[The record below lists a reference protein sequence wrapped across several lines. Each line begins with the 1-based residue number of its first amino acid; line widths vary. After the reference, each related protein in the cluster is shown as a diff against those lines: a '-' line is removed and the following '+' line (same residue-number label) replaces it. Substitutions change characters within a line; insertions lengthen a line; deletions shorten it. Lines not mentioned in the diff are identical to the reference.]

1 MIENIFLLFDITF
14 ESLIIL
20 VLTALACAI
29 IGCFLLLRNL
39 SMLGDAISHT
49 VLLGIVLAYFIAH
62 DLTSPLL
69 IVGAALIGV
78 FTVWGVESLSNTGL
92 IKNDDAVG
100 VVYPLFFAL
109 SVILIT
115 KYGGNVHLD
124 TDAVLMGDV
133 GMASL
138 SRVDFFGFS
147 VAKSALQMGFMLLL
161 NALFILIFYK
171 ELKITTFDSQ
181 FAQVAGFTQLI
192 LFYAL
197 MLLTSITTVVAF
209 DAVGAILVISF
220 LIAPAASAYLI
231 VKKLNHMLIV
241 ACLYAIVNSVL
252 GYFIGLGLNVS
263 LSGMTAT
270 IAGITFGLTFLFN
283 RNGFITQM
291 VRKVQQ
297 KQSLKEELFIM
308 HLANHRNTANELE
321 EAGFQSMKE
330 HLQWKQ
336 DQIEKVGNRLI
347 KNDEVFHDTHKDT
360 YRLTSKGQVRYQS
373 LKEAYKL

>member
-1 MIENIFLLFDITF
+1 MIDNILLLFDITY

-20 VLTALACAI
+20 VLTAIACAI

-69 IVGAALIGV
+69 IIGAALIGV

-138 SRVDFFGFS
+138 TRLEVFGIS
-147 VAKSALQMGFMLLL
+147 IAKSAVQMSVMLLI
-161 NALFILIFYK
+161 NALFIIIFYK
-171 ELKITTFDSQ
+171 ELKITTFDAQ
-181 FAQVAGFTQLI
+181 FAQVAGFTQI
-192 LFYAL
+192 MLFYGL

-231 VKKLNHMLIV
+231 VKKLNHMLFV
-241 ACLYAIVNSVL
+241 ACLYATFNSVL

-283 RNGFITQM
+283 KNGFITQM
-291 VRKVQQ
+291 IRKGQQ
-297 KQSLKEELFIM
+297 KQALKEELFIM
-308 HLANHRNTANELE
+308 HLANHRNTANEMS

-330 HLQWKQ
+330 HLQWTQ
-336 DQIEKVGNRLI
+336 EQIEKIGSRLI
-347 KNDEVFHDTHKDT
+347 KNDEVYHDIPKDT
-360 YRLTSKGQVRYQS
+360 YQLTSKGQVRLES
-373 LKEAYKL
+373 LKERYKL

>member
-1 MIENIFLLFDITF
+1 MIENILLLFDITY

-20 VLTALACAI
+20 VLTAIACAI

-69 IVGAALIGV
+69 IIGAALIGV

-115 KYGGNVHLD
+115 KYGRNVHLD

-138 SRVDFFGFS
+138 TRLDVFGIS
-147 VAKSALQMGFMLLL
+147 IAKSAVQMSVMLLI
-161 NALFILIFYK
+161 NILFIVLFYK
-171 ELKITTFDSQ
+171 ELKITTFDAQ
-181 FAQVAGFTQLI
+181 FAQVAGFTQI
-192 LFYAL
+192 MLFYGL

-231 VKKLNHMLIV
+231 VKKLNHMLLI
-241 ACLYAIVNSVL
+241 ASLYAIFNSVL

-283 RNGFITQM
+283 KNGFITQM
-291 VRKVQQ
+291 VRKIQQ
-297 KQSLKEELFIM
+297 KRTLKEELFIM
-308 HLANHRNTANELE
+308 HLANHRNTVNELSE
-321 EAGFQSMKE
+321 VGFQSIKE
-330 HLQWKQ
+330 HLQWPQ
-336 DQIEKVGNRLI
+336 EQIEKVANRLI
-347 KNDEVFHDTHKDT
+347 KNDEVFHDNLNAT
-360 YRLTSKGQVRYQS
+360 YQLTSKGQVRVKS
-373 LKEAYKL
+373 LKERYNL